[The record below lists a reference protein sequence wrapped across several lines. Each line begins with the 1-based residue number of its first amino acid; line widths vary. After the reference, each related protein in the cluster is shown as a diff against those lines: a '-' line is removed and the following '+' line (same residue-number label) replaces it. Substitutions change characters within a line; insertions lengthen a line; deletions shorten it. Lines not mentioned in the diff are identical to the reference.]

1 MALGAGRL
9 PGLCLCQDLCLGEVF
24 GGGLAW
30 QDAGG
35 GGAGAQAKSSPLGA
49 ATVRAR
55 GHVGAAGLQIP
66 SW

>member
-35 GGAGAQAKSSPLGA
+35 GVRGRGAVCEEGKTSSVSGAGEGE
-49 ATVRAR
+49 
-55 GHVGAAGLQIP
+55 
-66 SW
+66 